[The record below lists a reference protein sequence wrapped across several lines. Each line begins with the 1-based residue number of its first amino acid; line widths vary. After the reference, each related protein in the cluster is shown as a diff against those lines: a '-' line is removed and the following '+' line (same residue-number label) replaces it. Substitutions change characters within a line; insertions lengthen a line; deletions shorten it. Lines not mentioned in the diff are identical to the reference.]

1 MRQNEF
7 EDDSDLEK
15 EEKEPEIERN
25 TKREKKFTQV
35 RIKIFFMNIYFFC
48 DHKQYL
54 LYFLFTI

>member
-35 RIKIFFMNIYFFC
+35 RIKIFFYEYI
-48 DHKQYL
+48 
-54 LYFLFTI
+54 I